1 MTRIVVGIDGSPAS
15 EAALHWA
22 LVHAVALGGEVHALM
37 SWNEHP
43 LLAGVSETLGGGV
56 PLDVVE
62 EQSKGLLDATIAAA
76 TPDGNTVTITREA
89 VSGSPADVLID
100 AAVEADM
107 IVVGRHAKRGV
118 LHLGSVSTRVAREAS
133 CPVVVVPS
141 R

>member
-1 MTRIVVGIDGSPAS
+1 MTRIVVGVDGSPAS

-22 LVHAVALGGEVHALM
+22 LIHATTVGGSVHALM

-43 LLAGVSETLGGGV
+43 ILAGLSETIGGGV

-62 EQSKGLLDATIAAA
+62 EQANGLLDTTIAAA
-76 TPDGNTVTITREA
+76 TPADNTISITKEA
-89 VSGSPADVLID
+89 VSGAPADVLIN
-100 AAVEADM
+100 AAVDADLV
-107 IVVGRHAKRGV
+107 VVGRHAKRGI
-118 LHLGSVSTRVAREAS
+118 LHLGSVSTRVAREAT